1 MVSLYFVSGSLYP
14 PFDPA
19 VENPVPLPNGI
30 MSRCASELKT
40 QNDIHWLI
48 NSDIVG
54 QLVLAEVARNQ
65 DSVHGDVHGAVSSII
80 PSIKLDAPGLQFN
93 QRGTDVLY
101 KGADKGPERS
111 SDAWEYYPQIEAK
124 IA

>member
-1 MVSLYFVSGSLYP
+1 
-14 PFDPA
+14 
-19 VENPVPLPNGI
+19 

-40 QNDIHWLI
+40 QNDVHWLI

-65 DSVHGDVHGAVSSII
+65 ASIHGDVHGAVSSII
-80 PSIKLDAPGLQFN
+80 PSILDAPGLQFN
-93 QRGTDVLY
+93 QSGTDVLHR
-101 KGADKGPERS
+101 GADKGPERS